1 MKPYY
6 LCGGISFET
15 LSLAVE
21 YSNMM
26 ARENNVLLGIEE
38 IM

>member
-6 LCGGISFET
+6 VCGGISFET
-15 LSLAVE
+15 LALAVE

-38 IM
+38 II